1 MTTHEHTS
9 IWRESLQRLL
19 QDWQQ
24 VFTLHLAYTALG
36 IILFTPLVA
45 LISRLLLGLSDQ
57 PALADQ
63 DIAWFLLSPA
73 GIAALVF
80 LAGLTIAII
89 GFEQA
94 SLMTMG
100 TGHAQGSHIGTS
112 SALRFTALRAYS
124 IFVFA
129 VRLVVRVLLLTLP
142 FVAASGAIAWFLL
155 STYDINYYL
164 AEQPAEFW
172 IAAVM
177 IGLLL
182 LAMLLILVSKLL
194 AWSMAL
200 PLVLFAG
207 IVPAKS
213 FARSERLTRGHKR
226 QLLKTLAIWALLVFI
241 FSTLVLGIVQL
252 LGSWLA
258 PKFFD
263 SIDWL
268 VPVLGG
274 LVALWMLGNFVVTV
288 FAAGSLGYTLAGFY
302 QQYCATEVHTDLG
315 AMTRKQPARGW
326 RLSAPLLTLMLAAA
340 VVSAVLVGNWLV
352 DGIQIKDTVTV
363 VAHRGAAG
371 RAPENTLASIRAA
384 IEDASDWVEI
394 DVQETVDGEVVV
406 IHDSDFMKLAG
417 VDLKVW
423 DGTLEQIRDIDI
435 GSWFDPQFSAER
447 VPTLAEVLEE
457 AKGKARVV
465 IELKYYGHDQQ
476 LEQRVVDIV
485 EQLGMTDEVAIMS
498 LKYEGV
504 QKIRALRPD
513 WTIGLLSAKAIG
525 DLSSLDVDFLAVAM
539 GMASP
544 GFVRRSHEQG
554 KQVFV
559 WTVNDAVSLSR
570 MMSLGVDGV
579 ISDEPAL
586 AREVI
591 ADRAGLNSA
600 ERLLMHTAIL
610 FGKPEPQRHYRDES
624 P

>member
-1 MTTHEHTS
+1 M
-9 IWRESLQRLL
+9 SLQRLR

-45 LISRLLLGLSDQ
+45 IISRLLLGLSDQ

-80 LAGLTIAII
+80 LAGLTIAIF

-100 TGHAQGSHIGTS
+100 AGHAQGLHIGTLT
-112 SALRFTALRAYS
+112 ALRFTALRAHS
-124 IFVFA
+124 IFIFA

-207 IVPAKS
+207 IAPAKS
-213 FARSERLTRGHKR
+213 FSRSERLTRGHKR
-226 QLLKTLAIWALLVFI
+226 RLLKILAIWALLAFI

-274 LVALWMLGNFVVTV
+274 LVALWMLGNFVATV
-288 FAAGSLGYTLAGFY
+288 FAAGSLGYALIGFY
-302 QQYCATEVHTDLG
+302 QQYCATEARTDLV
-315 AMTRKQPARGW
+315 AMTREQPTRGW

-423 DGTLEQIRDIDI
+423 DSTLEQVRDIDI

-447 VPTLAEVLEE
+447 VPTLVEVLEE

-525 DLSSLDVDFLAVAM
+525 DLTSLDVDFLAVAM

>member
-1 MTTHEHTS
+1 MTTHEHIS
-9 IWRESLQRLL
+9 IWRMSLQRLR

-36 IILFTPLVA
+36 IILFTPLAA

-80 LAGLTIAII
+80 LAGLTIAIL

-100 TGHAQGSHIGTS
+100 TGHAQGLHIGTLT
-112 SALRFTALRAYS
+112 ALRFTALRAHS

-207 IVPAKS
+207 IAPAKS

-226 QLLKTLAIWALLVFI
+226 RLLKTLAIWALLVFI

-288 FAAGSLGYTLAGFY
+288 FAAGSLGYTLVGFY
-302 QQYCATEVHTDLG
+302 QQYCATEVRTDLG
-315 AMTRKQPARGW
+315 AMTRKQPTRGW

-340 VVSAVLVGNWLV
+340 IVSAVLIGNWLV

-423 DGTLEQIRDIDI
+423 DGTLEQVRDIDI

-447 VPTLAEVLEE
+447 VPTLVEVLEE

-513 WTIGLLSAKAIG
+513 WTIGLLSATAIG
-525 DLSSLDVDFLAVAM
+525 DLTSLDVDFLAVTM

>member
-45 LISRLLLGLSDQ
+45 LIGRLLLGLSDQ

-100 TGHAQGSHIGTS
+100 AGHAQGSHIGTYA
-112 SALRFTALRAYS
+112 ALRFTALRAYS

-129 VRLVVRVLLLTLP
+129 IRLVVRVLLLTLP

-207 IVPAKS
+207 IAPAKS

-241 FSTLVLGIVQL
+241 FSTLLLGIVQL

-315 AMTRKQPARGW
+315 AMTREQPARGW

-406 IHDSDFMKLAG
+406 VHDSDFMKLAG

-457 AKGKARVV
+457 AKGKTRVV

-525 DLSSLDVDFLAVAM
+525 DLTSLDVDFLAVAM